1 MDVPEEKIC
10 LLSLMGY
17 SLAEIGL
24 IYNISNKVITKIR
37 ADYGI
42 ANYSHKVCEEAVIL
56 RPKIYKFVES
66 RRYQDGQMRGIVYRS
81 EIVNFIDGEDDTLV
95 DKITGVKQK
104 GTDGRFPNAVNAV
117 MREYGYIPI
126 FSGSKKFTHYKFDQ
140 EAYDARV
147 TYEQK
152 FFKRD

>member
-42 ANYSHKVCEEAVIL
+42 LNYSHKVCEEAVIL

>member
-17 SLAEIGL
+17 SLAEIGS
-24 IYNISNKVITKIR
+24 IYNISNRVITKIR

-42 ANYSHKVCEEAVIL
+42 KNYSHKVCEEAVIL

-81 EIVNFIDGEDDTLV
+81 EIINFIDGEDDTLV
-95 DKITGVKQK
+95 DKIIGVKER

-126 FSGSKKFTHYKFDQ
+126 FSGSKKFTHYQFDQ

-147 TYEQK
+147 AYEQK

>member
-10 LLSLMGY
+10 FLSLMGY
-17 SLAEIGL
+17 SLADIGS
-24 IYNISNKVITKIR
+24 IYNIGNKAITKIR
-37 ADYGI
+37 ADHGLVSYTYKG
-42 ANYSHKVCEEAVIL
+42 CEEAVRL

-66 RRYQDGQMRGIVYRS
+66 RRYQDGKMREIVYRS
-81 EIVNFIDGEDDTLV
+81 EIINFIDGEDDTLV
-95 DKITGVKQK
+95 DQLTGVKEK
-104 GTDGRFPNAVNAV
+104 GTDGRFPNAVNVV

-126 FSGSKKFTHYKFDQ
+126 FTGSKKFSHYQFDQ

>member
-17 SLAEIGL
+17 SLAEIGS
-24 IYNISNKVITKIR
+24 IYNISNRVITKIR

-42 ANYSHKVCEEAVIL
+42 KNYSHKVCEEAVIL

-66 RRYQDGQMRGIVYRS
+66 RRYQDGQMRGIVHRS
-81 EIVNFIDGEDDTLV
+81 EIINFIDGEDDTLV
-95 DKITGVKQK
+95 DKIIGVKEK

-126 FSGSKKFTHYKFDQ
+126 FSGSKKFTHYQFDQ

-147 TYEQK
+147 AYEQK

>member
-17 SLAEIGL
+17 SLAEIGS
-24 IYNISNKVITKIR
+24 IYNIGNSVITKIR

-42 ANYSHKVCEEAVIL
+42 KNYSHKVCEEAVIL

-66 RRYQDGQMRGIVYRS
+66 RRHQDGKLKGIVYRS
-81 EIVNFIDGEDDTLV
+81 EIINFIDGEDDTLV
-95 DKITGVKQK
+95 DKIIGVKGK

-117 MREYGYIPI
+117 MREYGYVPV
-126 FSGSKKFTHYKFDQ
+126 FSWSKKFTHYQFDQ

-147 TYEQK
+147 AYERK

>member
-1 MDVPEEKIC
+1 MDIPEEKIC

-17 SLAEIGL
+17 SLADIGS
-24 IYNISNKVITKIR
+24 IYNIGNKPIMKIR
-37 ADYGI
+37 ADHGI
-42 ANYSHKVCEEAVIL
+42 VNYTHKVCEEAVLL
-56 RPKIYKFVES
+56 RPKIYKFIES
-66 RRYQDGQMRGIVYRS
+66 KRYRDGKMKDIIYRS
-81 EIVNFIDGEDDTLV
+81 EVIAFIDSEDETLV
-95 DKITGVKQK
+95 DKITGIKQK

-126 FSGSKKFTHYKFDQ
+126 FSGSKKFSHYKFDQ

>member
-17 SLAEIGL
+17 SLADIGS
-24 IYNISNKVITKIR
+24 IYNISNKAITKIR

-42 ANYSHKVCEEAVIL
+42 TNYSHKVCEEAVIL

-81 EIVNFIDGEDDTLV
+81 EIINFIDGEDDTLV
-95 DKITGVKQK
+95 DKIIGVKER

-126 FSGSKKFTHYKFDQ
+126 FSGSKKFTHYQFDQ

-147 TYEQK
+147 KYEQK

>member
-17 SLAEIGL
+17 SLAEIGS

-42 ANYSHKVCEEAVIL
+42 ANYYHKVCEEAVIL

-81 EIVNFIDGEDDTLV
+81 EITNFIDGEDDTLV
-95 DKITGVKQK
+95 DKIIGVRGK
-104 GTDGRFPNAVNAV
+104 GTDGRFPNAINAV
-117 MREYGYIPI
+117 MRECGYIPI
-126 FSGSKKFTHYKFDQ
+126 FSGSKKFTHYQFDQ

-147 TYEQK
+147 AYEQK

>member
-17 SLAEIGL
+17 SLAEIGS
-24 IYNISNKVITKIR
+24 IYNISNRVITKIR

-42 ANYSHKVCEEAVIL
+42 KNYSHKVCEEAVIL

-81 EIVNFIDGEDDTLV
+81 EIINFIDGEDDTLV
-95 DKITGVKQK
+95 DKIIGVKEK

-126 FSGSKKFTHYKFDQ
+126 FSGSKKFTHYQFDQ

-147 TYEQK
+147 AYEQK

>member
-17 SLAEIGL
+17 SLAEIGS
-24 IYNISNKVITKIR
+24 IYNISNRVITKIR

-42 ANYSHKVCEEAVIL
+42 KNYSHKVCEEAVIL

-66 RRYQDGQMRGIVYRS
+66 RRYQDGQMRVIVYRS
-81 EIVNFIDGEDDTLV
+81 EIINFIDGEDDTLV
-95 DKITGVKQK
+95 DKIIGVKEK

-126 FSGSKKFTHYKFDQ
+126 FSGSKKFTHYQFDQ

-147 TYEQK
+147 AYEQK